1 MTASLSQCLAHI
13 YPDLDF
19 ERGCI
24 LQDDADGNGPRIV
37 AWNDP
42 RPQPSAQQ
50 IADAQLPIAK
60 EARIA
65 SINAEC
71 KSRLFA
77 RYGQPEEQVSR
88 ALGIYGQVERDAM
101 QAGIAATVDAS
112 NIASNAVI
120 SAVDL
125 AAVEAVTVTWPV
137 I

>member
-1 MTASLSQCLAHI
+1 MSASLSQCLAYI

-19 ERGCI
+19 ERGCV

-42 RPQPSAQQ
+42 RPQPTAQQ
-50 IADAQLPIAK
+50 IVDAQLPIAK

-65 SINAEC
+65 TINSEC
-71 KSRLFA
+71 KSRLFT
-77 RYGQPEEQVSR
+77 RYGPPEEQVSR
-88 ALGIYGQVERDAM
+88 ALGVYGQAERDAM
-101 QAGIAATVDAS
+101 SAGIAATVDAS
-112 NIASNAVI
+112 NVASNAVI
-120 SAVDL
+120 AAADL

>member
-1 MTASLSQCLAHI
+1 MMYDTLRYI

-19 ERGCI
+19 RIGCI
-24 LQDDADGNGPRIV
+24 LQDDGFGVYIK

-42 RPQPSAQQ
+42 RPQPTEQQ
-50 IADAQLPIAK
+50 IADAALPAAK
-60 EARIA
+60 AVRIA
-65 SINAEC
+65 AINTEC

-88 ALGIYGQVERDAM
+88 ALGIYGQAERDAM
-101 QAGIAATVDAS
+101 QAGIAATVDAT
-112 NIASNAVI
+112 NVASNAI
-120 SAVDL
+120 IAAADL